1 MKRLTTKLPDGE
13 IPDVYKPQVNVD
25 DSSVDVNVDDSSVE
39 VEVEI
44 PPKQLRSYNLK
55 RIKSFK
61 AIRHKYKLSNQSK
74 LFENDLQVL
83 LNEYLP
89 ENYQLDTELLVHIL
103 NIAEQFFVYGNNEE
117 REQQKTQSIKKL
129 MLKYFRNDE
138 ELLNSM
144 VSLVWHKVEKSNVVK
159 RIFQRMK
166 NKFFLK

>member
-1 MKRLTTKLPDGE
+1 MKRLTSEK
-13 IPDVYKPQVNVD
+13 KPEQPTD
-25 DSSVDVNVDDSSVE
+25 DMDEVHNYQLSQPEEVVKVE
-39 VEVEI
+39 EHEI

-89 ENYQLDTELLVHIL
+89 DNYQLDTELLVHIL
-103 NIAEQFFVYGNNEE
+103 NIAEQFFVYGNRNE
-117 REQQKTQSIKKL
+117 REEQKTQSVKKL
-129 MLKYFRNDE
+129 MLRYFKNDE
-138 ELLNSM
+138 ELLDSM
-144 VSLVWHKVEKSNVVK
+144 IGLVWHKVEKSNVLK
-159 RIFQRMK
+159 RVYQRLR

>member
-1 MKRLTTKLPDGE
+1 MKRLTSERKSTDAPEGKNLE
-13 IPDVYKPQVNVD
+13 D
-25 DSSVDVNVDDSSVE
+25 DTTHFSQPEEVEEVE
-39 VEVEI
+39 VEHEI

-55 RIKSFK
+55 KIKSFK

-89 ENYQLDTELLVHIL
+89 ENYQLDTELLIHIL
-103 NIAEQFFVYGNNEE
+103 NIAEHFFVYGDSKE
-117 REQQKTQSIKKL
+117 REEQKTQSIKRL

-138 ELLNSM
+138 ELLNTM

-159 RIFQRMK
+159 RLFQRLK